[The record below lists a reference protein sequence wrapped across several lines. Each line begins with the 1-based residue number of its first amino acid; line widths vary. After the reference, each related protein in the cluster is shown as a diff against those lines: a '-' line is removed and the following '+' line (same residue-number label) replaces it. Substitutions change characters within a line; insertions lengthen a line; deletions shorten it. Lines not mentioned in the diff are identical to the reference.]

1 MPRLALMHFIPQRH
15 LLALPLALMLFGI
28 ADGVRAQ
35 AERAPATVELSADA
49 SRPAANDMAIAT
61 LYFQADDKS
70 PAALSRQVNAAIAA
84 ALEQARAYPAIKTK
98 TSGASTFPVYGK
110 EGRKIEGW
118 RMRSDIHL
126 ESRDIAA
133 LSELLGK
140 LQNTLALSGLV
151 MQPAPETRKNT
162 ADLAAT
168 DAIHAFQ
175 GRAQS
180 IAGTLGKPYRIRQ
193 LSVAYGAPHRPP
205 FPTMKSAAFS
215 SDAAQMA
222 VEAGESEI
230 SVTVS
235 GTIEL
240 TD

>member
-1 MPRLALMHFIPQRH
+1 MTFFRRRQFF
-15 LLALPLALMLFGI
+15 ALPLALLVLGD
-28 ADGVRAQ
+28 AHAANAQ
-35 AERAPATVELSADA
+35 SERQPTTIELSAEA
-49 SRPAANDMAIAT
+49 SRPAPNDMATAT
-61 LYFQADDKS
+61 LYFQADDKT

-84 ALEQARAYPAIKTK
+84 ALEQARAYPAVKVK
-98 TSGASTFPVYGK
+98 TSGASTYPIYGK

-126 ESRDIAA
+126 ESRDLAV

-140 LQNTLALSGLV
+140 LQNTLALASLA
-151 MQPAPETRKNT
+151 MQPAPDTRKNT

-175 GRAQS
+175 ARAQS
-180 IAGTLGKPYRIRQ
+180 ISGTLGKPYRIRH
-193 LSVAYGAPHRPP
+193 LSVTYGGNQRPVYP
-205 FPTMKSAAFS
+205 VMKSAAFAA
-215 SDAAQMA
+215 DAASMP
-222 VEAGESEI
+222 VEGGESEI
-230 SVTVS
+230 AVTVS